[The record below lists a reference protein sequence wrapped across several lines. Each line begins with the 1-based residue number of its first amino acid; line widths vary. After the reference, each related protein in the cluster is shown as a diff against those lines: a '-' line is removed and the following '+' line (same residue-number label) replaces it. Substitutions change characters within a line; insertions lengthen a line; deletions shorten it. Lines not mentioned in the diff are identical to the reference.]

1 MYFGMLFT
9 FFAWHTEDND
19 LYSINYMHSGA
30 AKTWYAVPDNAA
42 EDFEDVLK
50 KTYPTFATRMPAL
63 QFRKCLMLSPHELK
77 AAGVPTYRAVQHAN
91 QIAITFPRAFMPASA
106 MASTALSQQT
116 SLCRCAYPQP
126 RLCTQTIGNA
136 KSRTHTHT
144 LD

>member
-50 KTYPTFATRMPAL
+50 KTYPTFATRMPDL

-91 QIAITFPRAFMPASA
+91 QIAITFPRAYHAGFSHGFNCAESTNFALPVCLPA
-106 MASTALSQQT
+106 T
-116 SLCRCAYPQP
+116 SVMHTDDRQRKVP
-126 RLCTQTIGNA
+126 
-136 KSRTHTHT
+136 HTHSHP
-144 LD
+144 